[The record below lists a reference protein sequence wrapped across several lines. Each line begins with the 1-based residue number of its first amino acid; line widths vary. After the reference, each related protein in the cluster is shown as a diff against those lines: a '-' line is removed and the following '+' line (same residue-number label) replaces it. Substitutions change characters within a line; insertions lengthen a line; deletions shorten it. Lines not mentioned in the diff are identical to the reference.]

1 MPGPRFNSLYAWR
14 ESPLWGCR
22 MVGRSILARVNRAIG
37 RTGTVALVALG
48 SAHALAQDDHG
59 DDRLASTRLTYG
71 VSTSGNI
78 ASSSDV
84 DWFRL
89 DLQGQATLL
98 MFSTRDLDTVGVFYD
113 SDGNELATDDDSGS
127 GMNFR
132 IEETVE
138 GGVYYVSV
146 SSMMDVGDYKITA
159 RIVRAGDDHG
169 DTPGASTVL
178 PLATRATGKIQ
189 PADDVDA
196 FRIDLAASMDMRI
209 STSGAADTTGELRDS
224 HDHAL
229 ATVSMGGV
237 GSNFRIDRC
246 LDAGIYYLLISAS
259 DAGAYNVTASGSAR
273 DHMCEEQDH
282 HGDDDDGHGHDDE
295 PEESAW
301 DVFVDSISEPI
312 VQAKC
317 VNCHVAGG
325 QGSPELR
332 FVTSSNADHQM
343 TNFDAFKSYVAHGHD
358 HNGDDHVTVI
368 LDKVRGRAGHGGQEQ
383 IMDGS
388 QEFMDLERFLNL
400 LADEVA
406 DEDDH
411 D

>member
-1 MPGPRFNSLYAWR
+1 MG
-14 ESPLWGCR
+14 
-22 MVGRSILARVNRAIG
+22 
-37 RTGTVALVALG
+37 TGTVAALVAVA
-48 SAHALAQDDHG
+48 SAHALAQDDDHG

-78 ASSSDV
+78 ASSSDE

-113 SDGNELATDDDSGS
+113 SEGNELATDDDSGS
-127 GMNFR
+127 GLNFR
-132 IEETVE
+132 IEQTVD

-178 PLATRATGKIQ
+178 PLDTRATGKIQ
-189 PADDVDA
+189 PGDDVDA

-224 HDHAL
+224 DDHAL
-229 ATVSMGGV
+229 ATMTMGGL
-237 GSNFRIDRC
+237 GGNFRIERC

-259 DAGAYNVTASGSAR
+259 DAGAYNVTATGNAR
-273 DHMCEEQDH
+273 DHMCEAEDH
-282 HGDDDDGHGHDDE
+282 HGGDDDGHGSDE

-301 DVFVDSISEPI
+301 DVFVASISAPI
-312 VQAKC
+312 VQTKC

-325 QGSPELR
+325 TGSPALR
-332 FVTSSNADHQM
+332 FVTSSNADHEM
-343 TNFDAFKSYVAHGHD
+343 TNFDQFESYVAEGHDGHD
-358 HNGDDHVTVI
+358 HDDNSNVTLI
-368 LDKVRGRAGHGGQEQ
+368 LDKVRGRAGHGGMEQ
-383 IMDGS
+383 IADGS
-388 QEFMDLERFLNL
+388 QEFMDLERFLDL
-400 LADEVA
+400 LAEEVA
-406 DEDDH
+406 DG
-411 D
+411 

>member
-1 MPGPRFNSLYAWR
+1 
-14 ESPLWGCR
+14 
-22 MVGRSILARVNRAIG
+22 MVGRSILATVARATG
-37 RTGTVALVALG
+37 RTGTVAALVAVG
-48 SAHALAQDDHG
+48 SAPALAQDDDHG

-78 ASSSDV
+78 ASSSDQ

-113 SDGNELATDDDSGS
+113 SEGNELATDDDSGS
-127 GMNFR
+127 DLNFR
-132 IEETVE
+132 IEQTVD

-169 DTPGASTVL
+169 DTPGASTLL
-178 PLATRATGKIQ
+178 PLDTRATGKIQ

-196 FRIDLAASMDMRI
+196 FRIDLAAGMDMRI

-224 HDHAL
+224 DDHVL
-229 ATVSMGGV
+229 ATVTMGGV
-237 GSNFRIDRC
+237 GGNFRIERC

-259 DAGAYNVTASGSAR
+259 DAGAYNVTAAGSAR
-273 DHMCEEQDH
+273 DHACEVEDH
-282 HGDDDDGHGHDDE
+282 HEDDDDGHGSDE

-301 DVFVDSISEPI
+301 DVFVASVSQPV
-312 VQAKC
+312 VQATC

-325 QGSPELR
+325 TGSPALR
-332 FVTSSNADHQM
+332 FVPSSNADHEM
-343 TNFDAFKSYVAHGHD
+343 TNFGQFESYVGEGHDGHD
-358 HNGDDHVTVI
+358 HEDNSNVTWI
-368 LDKVRGRAGHGGQEQ
+368 LAKIRGMQNHGGGVVVT
-383 IMDGS
+383 DGS
-388 QEFMDLERFLNL
+388 QEFMDMERFLNL
-400 LADEVA
+400 LAEEAA
-406 DEDDH
+406 DG
-411 D
+411 

>member
-1 MPGPRFNSLYAWR
+1 M
-14 ESPLWGCR
+14 
-22 MVGRSILARVNRAIG
+22 G
-37 RTGTVALVALG
+37 RTGTVAALVAVG
-48 SAHALAQDDHG
+48 SAHALARNDDHG

-78 ASSSDV
+78 ASSLDE

-89 DLQGQATLL
+89 DLEGQATLL
-98 MFSTRDLDTVGVFYD
+98 MFSTRDLDTIGVFYD
-113 SDGNELATDDDSGS
+113 SEGNELATDDDSGS
-127 GMNFR
+127 GLNFR
-132 IEETVE
+132 IEQTVD

-178 PLATRATGKIQ
+178 PLDTRATGKIQ

-196 FRIDLAASMDMRI
+196 FRIDLAASMDMRF

-224 HDHAL
+224 DDHAL
-229 ATVSMGGV
+229 ATVTMGGV
-237 GSNFRIDRC
+237 GGNFRIERC

-259 DAGAYNVTASGSAR
+259 DAGAYNVTATGTAR
-273 DHMCEEQDH
+273 DHMCEAEDH
-282 HGDDDDGHGHDDE
+282 HGDDDDGHGPDE

-301 DVFVDSISEPI
+301 DVFVASISSPI
-312 VQAKC
+312 VQTKC

-325 QGSPELR
+325 TASPALR
-332 FVTSSNADHQM
+332 FVTSSNADHEM
-343 TNFDAFKSYVAHGHD
+343 TNFDQFESYVAEGQDGQD
-358 HNGDDHVTVI
+358 HNDNDNVTLI
-368 LDKVRGRAGHGGQEQ
+368 LDKVRGRAGHGGMEQ
-383 IMDGS
+383 IADGS

-400 LADEVA
+400 LAEEVA
-406 DEDDH
+406 DG
-411 D
+411 

>member
-1 MPGPRFNSLYAWR
+1 
-14 ESPLWGCR
+14 
-22 MVGRSILARVNRAIG
+22 MVA
-37 RTGTVALVALG
+37 RTGTFGALVVLG
-48 SAHALAQDDHG
+48 SAPALAQDDDHG

-113 SDGNELATDDDSGS
+113 SEGNELATDDDGGS
-127 GMNFR
+127 GLNFR

-178 PLATRATGKIQ
+178 PLDTRATGKIQ

-196 FRIDLAASMDMRI
+196 FRIDIAASMDMRI
-209 STSGAADTTGELRDS
+209 STSGAADTTGELLNS
-224 HDHAL
+224 GSEML
-229 ATVSMGGV
+229 VTATMGGV
-237 GSNFRIDRC
+237 GSNFRIDPC
-246 LDAGIYYLLISAS
+246 LEPGIYYLLVSAS
-259 DAGAYNVTASGSAR
+259 DAGAYNVTATGTAR
-273 DHMCEEQDH
+273 DHMCEAEDH
-282 HGDDDDGHGHDDE
+282 HGDADDGHGADDE

-301 DVFVDSISEPI
+301 DVFVASISEPI
-312 VQAKC
+312 VQATC
-317 VNCHVAGG
+317 INCHVAGG
-325 QGSPELR
+325 TGSPALR
-332 FVTSSNADHQM
+332 FVGSSAADHEM
-343 TNFDAFKSYVAHGHD
+343 TNFEQFESYVAEGHDGHD
-358 HNGDDHVTVI
+358 HEDNSNVTWI
-368 LDKVRGRAGHGGQEQ
+368 LAKIRGMQNHGGGTVVP
-383 IMDGS
+383 DGS
-388 QEFMDLERFLNL
+388 QEFMDMERFLNL
-400 LADEVA
+400 LAEEVA
-406 DEDDH
+406 DG
-411 D
+411 

>member
-1 MPGPRFNSLYAWR
+1 M
-14 ESPLWGCR
+14 
-22 MVGRSILARVNRAIG
+22 AR
-37 RTGTVALVALG
+37 RTGAVGAFVALG
-48 SAHALAQDDHG
+48 SANALAQDDDHG

-113 SDGNELATDDDSGS
+113 SEGNELATDDDGGS
-127 GMNFR
+127 GLNFR

-178 PLATRATGKIQ
+178 PLDTRATGKIQ
-189 PADDVDA
+189 PAEDVDA
-196 FRIDLAASMDMRI
+196 FRIDIAASMDMRI
-209 STSGAADTTGELRDS
+209 STSGSADTTGELLDS
-224 HDHAL
+224 GNDVVVT
-229 ATVSMGGV
+229 ATMGGV
-237 GSNFRIDRC
+237 GSNFRIERC
-246 LDAGIYYLLISAS
+246 LEPGIYYLLISAS
-259 DAGAYNVTASGSAR
+259 DAGAYNVTATGSAR
-273 DHMCEEQDH
+273 DHMCEAEDH
-282 HGDDDDGHGHDDE
+282 HGDDDDGHGADDE

-301 DVFVDSISEPI
+301 DVFVASISEPI

-325 QGSPELR
+325 TGSPALR
-332 FVTSSNADHQM
+332 FVTSSNADHEM
-343 TNFDAFKSYVAHGHD
+343 MNFDAFKSFVAEGHD
-358 HNGDDHVTVI
+358 GDHEHNDRVIWI
-368 LDKVRGRAGHGGQEQ
+368 LDKVRGRAGHGGELQ
-383 IMDGS
+383 IEDGS

-400 LADEVA
+400 LAGEVA
-406 DEDDH
+406 DG
-411 D
+411 

>member
-1 MPGPRFNSLYAWR
+1 MD
-14 ESPLWGCR
+14 
-22 MVGRSILARVNRAIG
+22 RSVPASLARVAG
-37 RTGTVALVALG
+37 RTGTVAALVVLG
-48 SAHALAQDDHG
+48 SVNALAQDHDHGDDHG

-78 ASSSDV
+78 ASSADV

-89 DLQGQATLL
+89 DLQGEATLS
-98 MFSTRDLDTVGVFYD
+98 MFTTRDLDTVGGFYD
-113 SDGNELATDDDSGS
+113 SEGNELATDDDGGS
-127 GMNFR
+127 GLNFR
-132 IEETVE
+132 IEQTVE

-146 SSMMDVGDYKITA
+146 ASMMDVGDYKITA

-189 PADDVDA
+189 PPDDVDA
-196 FRIDLAASMDMRI
+196 FRIDIAASMDMRI
-209 STSGAADTTGELRDS
+209 STSGAADTMGELRDS

-229 ATVSMGGV
+229 ATESMGGV

-246 LDAGIYYLLISAS
+246 LNAGIYYLLISAS
-259 DAGAYNVTASGSAR
+259 DVGAYNVTASGSAR
-273 DHMCEEQDH
+273 DHLCEDQEH
-282 HGDDDDGHGHDDE
+282 HGDDDGHGHDDE
-295 PEESAW
+295 PEPEESAW
-301 DVFVDSISEPI
+301 DVFLDSISEPI

-325 QGSPELR
+325 PGSPELR
-332 FVTSSNADHQM
+332 FVTSSNADYQM
-343 TNFDAFKSYVAHGHD
+343 TNFDAFKSYLAHGHD
-358 HNGDDHVTVI
+358 HDGDDHVTVI

-388 QEFMDLERFLNL
+388 QEFMDLERFLDL
-400 LADEVA
+400 LA

-411 D
+411 DHD

>member
-1 MPGPRFNSLYAWR
+1 M
-14 ESPLWGCR
+14 
-22 MVGRSILARVNRAIG
+22 AR
-37 RTGTVALVALG
+37 RTGAVGAFVALG
-48 SAHALAQDDHG
+48 SANALAQDDDHG

-113 SDGNELATDDDSGS
+113 SEGNELATDDDGGS
-127 GMNFR
+127 GLNFR

-178 PLATRATGKIQ
+178 PLDTRATGKIQ
-189 PADDVDA
+189 PAVDVDA
-196 FRIDLAASMDMRI
+196 FRIDIAASMDMRI
-209 STSGAADTTGELRDS
+209 STSGSADTTGELLDS
-224 HDHAL
+224 GNDVVVT
-229 ATVSMGGV
+229 ATMGGV
-237 GSNFRIDRC
+237 GSNFRIERC
-246 LDAGIYYLLISAS
+246 LEPGIYYLLISAS
-259 DAGAYNVTASGSAR
+259 DAGAYNVTATGSAR
-273 DHMCEEQDH
+273 DHMCEAEDH
-282 HGDDDDGHGHDDE
+282 HGDDDDGHGADDE

-301 DVFVDSISEPI
+301 DVFVASISEPI
-312 VQAKC
+312 VQDIC
-317 VNCHVAGG
+317 TECHVAGG
-325 QGSPELR
+325 IGSPALR
-332 FVTSSNADHQM
+332 FLTSSNADHEM
-343 TNFDAFKSYVAHGHD
+343 TNFDQFESYVAEGHD
-358 HNGDDHVTVI
+358 GGDHGDNDHVTVI
-368 LDKVRGRAGHGGQEQ
+368 LNKIRGMADHGGGEVVP
-383 IMDGS
+383 DGS
-388 QEFMDLERFLNL
+388 QEFMDMERFLNL

-406 DEDDH
+406 DG
-411 D
+411 

>member
-1 MPGPRFNSLYAWR
+1 M
-14 ESPLWGCR
+14 
-22 MVGRSILARVNRAIG
+22 AR
-37 RTGTVALVALG
+37 RTGTVGALVALG
-48 SAHALAQDDHG
+48 SAHALAQDDDHGHGDDHG
-59 DDRLASTRLTYG
+59 DDRLSSTRLTYG

-89 DLQGQATLL
+89 DLQGQATLS
-98 MFSTRDLDTVGVFYD
+98 MFTTRDLDTVGVFYD
-113 SDGNELATDDDSGS
+113 SEGNELATDDDGGG

-169 DTPGASTVL
+169 DTPGASTLL

-189 PADDVDA
+189 PPDDVDA
-196 FRIDLAASMDMRI
+196 FRIDIAASMDMRI
-209 STSGAADTTGELRDS
+209 STGGTADTTGELRDS
-224 HDHAL
+224 ENQML

-259 DAGAYNVTASGSAR
+259 DAGAYNVTATGSAR
-273 DHMCEEQDH
+273 DHMCGADDH
-282 HGDDDDGHGHDDE
+282 HDDPDDGHGHDDE
-295 PEESAW
+295 PEETAW

-312 VQAKC
+312 VQATC
-317 VNCHVAGG
+317 VNCHVEGG
-325 QGSPELR
+325 TGSPNLR
-332 FVTSSNADHQM
+332 FVGSSNADHEM
-343 TNFDAFKSYVAHGHD
+343 MNFDAFKDFVAA
-358 HNGDDHVTVI
+358 GDDHDHDHGDNSNVTWI
-368 LDKVRGRAGHGGQEQ
+368 LAKIRGMENHGGGSVVS
-383 IMDGS
+383 DGS
-388 QEFMDLERFLNL
+388 QEFMDMERFLNL
-400 LADEVA
+400 LAEEVA
-406 DEDDH
+406 EDDH
-411 D
+411 HD